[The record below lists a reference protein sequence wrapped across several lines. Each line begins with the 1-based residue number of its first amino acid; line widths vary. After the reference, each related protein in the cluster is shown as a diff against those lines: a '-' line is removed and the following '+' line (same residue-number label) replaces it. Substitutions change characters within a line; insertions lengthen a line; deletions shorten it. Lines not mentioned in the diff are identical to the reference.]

1 VRRDEMRRTNI
12 LTKLNDKKWSYIFI
26 APAVILFLV
35 FVLGPLVASFYW
47 SFTEYNGIHSPKWVG
62 LENYKNIFFN
72 DHRFWKSVR
81 NTIFYTVGVIP
92 PGVILSLLLAI
103 AVDQQIRF
111 KNFFRVIY
119 FIPSITSVIAL
130 SVIWKWLFAGEKY
143 GLINYLLISL
153 GLKPIDWL
161 MSPVWTLPAIMIMS
175 IWAGIGYNMI
185 LFLAGL
191 QTIPTTVYE
200 AADIDGANVW
210 DKFWHI
216 TLPLL
221 KPTMV
226 FVVIMGFIASFQV
239 FQQIYVMT
247 ESEFGIGGVL
257 DSALTVVAYLYDEG
271 FRKFQMGYASALGYI
286 VFAVI
291 FMITIINIKFVKTK
305 VEY

>member
-1 VRRDEMRRTNI
+1 MHKKGFLRQ
-12 LTKLNDKKWSYIFI
+12 LSGQKWSFLFI
-26 APAVILFLV
+26 APTVILFAV

-62 LENYKNIFFN
+62 LANYKTILF
-72 DHRFWKSVR
+72 DDPRFWKSIR
-81 NTIFYTVGVIP
+81 NTIFYTAGVIP
-92 PGVILSLLLAI
+92 PGVALSLLLAM
-103 AVDQQIRF
+103 AVNQKIRF
-111 KNFFRVIY
+111 RNFFSMIY
-119 FIPSITSVIAL
+119 FIPAVTSVIAI
-130 SVIWKWLFAGEKY
+130 SVIWKWMFAGGKY
-143 GLINYLLISL
+143 GLINHFLMLA
-153 GLKPIDWL
+153 GFKPVDWL
-161 MSPVWTLPAIMIMS
+161 MSSTWTLPAIMIMS

-191 QTIPTTVYE
+191 QTIPKTVYE
-200 AADIDGANVW
+200 AADIDGANMW
-210 DKFWHI
+210 DKFCHI

-239 FQQIYVMT
+239 FESIYVMT

-257 DSALTVVAYLYDEG
+257 DSALTVVAYLYDMG

-286 VFAVI
+286 IFAVVFI
-291 FMITIINIKFVKTK
+291 ITIINMKFIKSK

>member
-1 VRRDEMRRTNI
+1 MARKKSFFTQ
-12 LTKLNDKKWSYIFI
+12 LNEQKWSFLFI
-26 APAVILFLV
+26 APAVLLFLI
-35 FVLGPLVASFYW
+35 FVLGPLIASFYW
-47 SFTEYNGIHSPKWVG
+47 SFTEFNGIQPAKWVG
-62 LENYKNIFFN
+62 LANYKHIFLN
-72 DHRFWKSVR
+72 DPRFWKSVR
-81 NTIFYTVGVIP
+81 NTVIYTVGVIP
-92 PGVILSLLLAI
+92 PGMVLSLMLAI
-103 AVDQQIRF
+103 AVDQQIRS
-111 KNFFRVIY
+111 KSFFRSIY
-119 FIPSITSVIAL
+119 FIPSVTSVIAL

-143 GLINYLLISL
+143 GLINYILIL
-153 GLKPIDWL
+153 MGLKPIDWL

-200 AADIDGANVW
+200 AADIDGANFW
-210 DKFWHI
+210 EKFWNI

-239 FQQIYVMT
+239 FERIYIMT

-257 DSALTVVAYLYDEG
+257 DSALTIVAYLYDMG
-271 FRKFQMGYASALGYI
+271 FRKFQMGYASALGYVI
-286 VFAVI
+286 FAVV
-291 FMITIINIKFVKTK
+291 FLITIINMKFVKTK

>member
-1 VRRDEMRRTNI
+1 MKKSKRGFFA
-12 LTKLNDKKWSYIFI
+12 KLNEQKWSYLFVG
-26 APAVILFLV
+26 PAVILFLV

-47 SFTEYNGIHSPKWVG
+47 SFTEYDGIHAPRWVG
-62 LENYKNIFFN
+62 LENYKTIFFN
-72 DHRFWKSVR
+72 DPRFWKSIR
-81 NTIFYTVGVIP
+81 NTIFYTLGVIP
-92 PGVILSLLLAI
+92 PGVALSLLLAI
-103 AVDQQIRF
+103 AVDQQIKG

-119 FIPSITSVIAL
+119 FIPSVTSVIAL

-143 GLINYLLISL
+143 GLINYFLIFI
-153 GLKPIDWL
+153 GLKPVDWL
-161 MSPVWTLPAIMIMS
+161 MSPTWTLPAIMIMS

-191 QTIPTTVYE
+191 QTIPSTVYE

-239 FQQIYVMT
+239 FERIYIMT

-257 DSALTVVAYLYDEG
+257 DSALTVVAYLYDMG

-286 VFAVI
+286 VFVVI
-291 FMITIINIKFVKTK
+291 FLITIINLKFVKSK
-305 VEY
+305 IEY

>member
-1 VRRDEMRRTNI
+1 MRKKGLFNR
-12 LTKLNDKKWSYIFI
+12 LNEQKWSFLFI
-26 APAVILFLV
+26 APVVLLFVI
-35 FVLGPLVASFYW
+35 FVLGPLVASLYW
-47 SFTEYNGIHSPKWVG
+47 SFTEYNGITAPKWVG
-62 LENYKNIFFN
+62 LDNYRAIFLK
-72 DHRFWKSVR
+72 DPRFWKSIR
-81 NTIFYTVGVIP
+81 NTIFYIVGVIP
-92 PGVILSLLLAI
+92 PGVALSLLLAI
-103 AVDQQIRF
+103 AVDQHIRF
-111 KNFFRVIY
+111 KNFFRIIY
-119 FIPSITSVIAL
+119 FIPSVTSVIAL

-143 GLINYLLISL
+143 GLINYFLISI

-161 MSPVWTLPAIMIMS
+161 MSPTWTLPAIMIMS
-175 IWAGIGYNMI
+175 IWAGLGYNMI

-200 AADIDGANVW
+200 AADIDGANIW

-216 TLPLL
+216 TVPLL

-239 FQQIYVMT
+239 FERIYIMT

-257 DSALTVVAYLYDEG
+257 DSALTVVAYLYDMG

-286 VFAVI
+286 VFAVV
-291 FMITIINIKFVKTK
+291 FAITIINIRFVKTK

>member
-1 VRRDEMRRTNI
+1 MR
-12 LTKLNDKKWSYIFI
+12 KKSFFAQLNEQKWSFLFI
-26 APAVILFLV
+26 APAVLLFV
-35 FVLGPLVASFYW
+35 IFVLGPLVASFYW
-47 SFTEYNGIHSPKWVG
+47 SFTEYDAIHSPKWVG
-62 LENYKNIFFN
+62 LQNYKNIFFN
-72 DHRFWKSVR
+72 DPRFWKSIR
-81 NTIFYTVGVIP
+81 NTVFYTVGVIP
-92 PGVILSLLLAI
+92 AGVILSLLLAI
-103 AVDQQIRF
+103 AVDQHIRF
-111 KNFFRVIY
+111 KNFFRIIY
-119 FIPSITSVIAL
+119 FIPTVSSVIAL

-143 GLINYLLISL
+143 GLINYLLIQA

-161 MSPVWTLPAIMIMS
+161 MSPAWTLPAIMIMS
-175 IWAGIGYNMI
+175 IWTGIGYNMI

-191 QTIPTTVYE
+191 QTIPTTIYE

-210 DKFWHI
+210 DKFRHV

-239 FQQIYVMT
+239 FEQIYIMT

-257 DSALTVVAYLYDEG
+257 DSALTVVAYLYDMG

-286 VFAVI
+286 VFAVVFI
-291 FMITIINIKFVKTK
+291 ITIINIRFVKTK

>member
-1 VRRDEMRRTNI
+1 MRKKG
-12 LTKLNDKKWSYIFI
+12 LFTKLNEQKMAYLFV
-26 APAVILFLV
+26 APGIILFVV

-47 SFTEYNGIHSPKWVG
+47 SFTEYNGIQPPKWVG
-62 LENYKNIFFN
+62 IENYKNIFFH
-72 DHRFWKSVR
+72 DPRFWKSIR
-81 NTIFYTVGVIP
+81 HTAFYTVGVIP
-92 PGVILSLLLAI
+92 PGLVLSLLLAI
-103 AVDQQIRF
+103 AVDQQIKG
-111 KNFFRVIY
+111 KNFFRIIY
-119 FIPSITSVIAL
+119 FIPSVTSVIAL

-143 GLINYLLISL
+143 GLINYILILLGS
-153 GLKPIDWL
+153 KPIDWL

-191 QTIPTTVYE
+191 QTIPATVYE
-200 AADIDGANVW
+200 AADIDGASTW
-210 DKFWHI
+210 DKFWNI

-239 FQQIYVMT
+239 FERIYVMT

-257 DSALTVVAYLYDEG
+257 DSALTTVAYLYDMG

-286 VFAVI
+286 VFSVI
-291 FMITIINIKFVKTK
+291 FIITIINVRFVKSK
-305 VEY
+305 IEY

>member
-1 VRRDEMRRTNI
+1 MRKKAFSQRLDEA
-12 LTKLNDKKWSYIFI
+12 KWSYLFI
-26 APAVILFLV
+26 GPAVLLFII

-47 SFTEYNGIHSPKWVG
+47 SFTEYNGITSPKWIG
-62 LENYKNIFFN
+62 LANYKNILFN
-72 DHRFWKSVR
+72 DPRFWKSIR
-81 NTIFYTVGVIP
+81 NTVLYTLGSIPAGVA
-92 PGVILSLLLAI
+92 LSLFLAI
-103 AVDQQIRF
+103 AVDQKIRF
-111 KNFFRVIY
+111 KNLFRVVY
-119 FIPSITSVIAL
+119 FIPTVTSVIAL

-143 GLINYLLISL
+143 GLINYFLISI

-161 MSPVWTLPAIMIMS
+161 MSPVWTLPAIIIMS
-175 IWAGIGYNMI
+175 IWASIGYNMI

-200 AADIDGANVW
+200 AADIDGANSW

-239 FQQIYVMT
+239 FERIYIMT

-257 DSALTVVAYLYDEG
+257 DSALTVVAYLYDMG

-286 VFAVI
+286 IFAVVFI
-291 FMITIINIKFVKTK
+291 ITIINIRFVKTR